1 MKPKI
6 FYWIFIILIVLY
18 SMIDSSTT
26 IADETNKESPVD
38 VKNLKSYNFE
48 EPVTGKQTGLIQK
61 GIFGFAIYIGSLV
74 LVCSLAILAL
84 RWMAKYAKPS
94 NWKSKYME
102 VLDAL
107 YLDSKNRLLIIKS
120 PAGVKVLGISDK
132 GINIIGELDKKTAEL
147 IEEAEKSGIQSKT
160 FGMQLE
166 YFLKKFKSLSAAK
179 DGDDKS

>member
-6 FYWIFIILIVLY
+6 FYWILIIFIVLY
-18 SMIDSSTT
+18 SLIDSS
-26 IADETNKESPVD
+26 IMFADDTKESPVD

-48 EPVTGKQTGLIQK
+48 EPGTGNRAGLIQR
-61 GIFGFAIYIGSLV
+61 GFVGFAIYIGSLV
-74 LVCSLAILAL
+74 LVCLLAILAL
-84 RWMAKYAKPS
+84 RWMARYAKPS

-120 PAGVKVLGISDK
+120 PAGVKLLGISDK

-147 IEEAEKSGIQSKT
+147 IEEAEKSGIQSRT
-160 FGMQLE
+160 FGMQLK